1 MGKLFLLSITFAI
14 LSTQS
19 HADRLV
25 FAYGPGNGEPFA
37 ITKGNTLVSGLFKD
51 MGDEIASR
59 LGYTAEYRHTPQNRV
74 AQLLKQG
81 DIDGVCMTHPD
92 WIEEADSYIW
102 SKTIAQDFDHLVSLK
117 ERNHDFR
124 SLSDLHSLMIGAMTG
139 YIYSEDLMRYIS
151 SGKAQ
156 RRDFNNLDAL
166 YSSLLAERI
175 DTIIDS
181 KISFNYRKKT
191 LTSNQALSISE
202 LTVYQYD
209 LYCAFSPKWLS
220 MKSKLLGVIDQMIH
234 ENRFSKIIKTYQ

>member
-1 MGKLFLLSITFAI
+1 MGKLLFISITLVV

-19 HADRLV
+19 YADRLV

-102 SKTIAQDFDHLVSLK
+102 SKTIARDYDHLVSVK
-117 ERNHDFR
+117 EKDHSFQ
-124 SLSDLHSLMIGAMTG
+124 SLSDLHSLVIGAMTG
-139 YIYSEDLMRYIS
+139 YIYSDGFMEYIRK
-151 SGKAQ
+151 GKAE

-175 DTIIDS
+175 DAIIDS
-181 KISFNYRKKT
+181 EISVNYRKKN
-191 LTSNQALSISE
+191 LTTNQDLSISD

-220 MKSKLLGVIDQMIH
+220 MKSKLLGVIDQMID
-234 ENRFSKIIKTYQ
+234 ENRFSEIIEAYQ

>member
-1 MGKLFLLSITFAI
+1 MGKLLLLSITLVVI
-14 LSTQS
+14 STQS
-19 HADRLV
+19 LADRLV

-59 LGYTAEYRHTPQNRV
+59 LGYKAEYLHTPQNRV

-117 ERNHDFR
+117 ERNYNFH
-124 SLSDLHSLMIGAMTG
+124 SLSDLHSLIIGAMTG
-139 YIYSEDLMRYIS
+139 YIYSNDLMKYIR
-151 SGKAQ
+151 SGKAY

-181 KISFNYRKKT
+181 KISVNYRKKT
-191 LTSNQALSISE
+191 LTSNQTLSISQ

-209 LYCAFSPKWLS
+209 LHCAFSPKWLS
-220 MKSKLLGVIDQMIH
+220 MKSKLLGVIDQMID
-234 ENRFSKIIKTYQ
+234 ENRFSEIIKAYQ